1 MPIAFLLP
9 LLPTLIDLVGK
20 IFTAAKQSGELTAD
34 QKANLASLA
43 SRLDATNT
51 EVQALEI
58 RDV

>member
-1 MPIAFLLP
+1 MPIALLLP

-20 IFTAAKQSGELTAD
+20 IFTAAMQSKDLTAD
-34 QKANLASLA
+34 QKAALADLS
-43 SRLDATNT
+43 SRLDATNA